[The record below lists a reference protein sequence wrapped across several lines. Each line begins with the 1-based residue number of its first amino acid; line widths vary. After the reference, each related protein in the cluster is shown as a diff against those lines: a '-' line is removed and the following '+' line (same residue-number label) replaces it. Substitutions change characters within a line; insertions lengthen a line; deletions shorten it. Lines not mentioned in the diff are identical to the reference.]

1 MLKHNNIAGPKKQRK
16 KEKKVREKKRERE
29 RERENKVIVAAI
41 CLQCNSYLENEK
53 CPSIVIILSLFLK
66 NLSQF
71 LTCN

>member
-1 MLKHNNIAGPKKQRK
+1 MLNTTTSLDQKNR
-16 KEKKVREKKRERE
+16 KKREENQRKEE
-29 RERENKVIVAAI
+29 RERENKVIVAVI
-41 CLQCNSYLENEK
+41 CLQCNNYLENEK

>member
-1 MLKHNNIAGPKKQRK
+1 MLNTTTSLDQKKQRK
-16 KEKKVREKKRERE
+16 KVKKVREKERE
-29 RERENKVIVAAI
+29 RERESKVIVAAI

-66 NLSQF
+66 NFSQF

>member
-1 MLKHNNIAGPKKQRK
+1 MLNKTTSLEQKNRKK
-16 KEKKVREKKRERE
+16 KEKKIREKKRE

-41 CLQCNSYLENEK
+41 CLQCNNYLENEK